1 MNANTRAA
9 AANEAPKGVSLVY
22 QLAFFTALALLFV
35 VISKLYMDGFMEIQ
49 RLEARLAGEVK
60 SLEESKLQL
69 RRLDEEI
76 ALLKTDEGVEMVARD
91 KLRFIRPDEVVVMPL
106 R

>member
-1 MNANTRAA
+1 MSARAPQGD
-9 AANEAPKGVSLVY
+9 EPKGVSLVY
-22 QLAFFTALALLFV
+22 QLAFFVALALLFV
-35 VISKLYMDGFMEIQ
+35 VISKLYMDGFLEIQ
-49 RLEARLAGEVK
+49 RLESRLTGEIK
-60 SLEESKLQL
+60 ALEDSKQQI
-69 RRLDEEI
+69 RNLDDEI

>member
-1 MNANTRAA
+1 MSNRQPDP
-9 AANEAPKGVSLVY
+9 EESKGGGVSLIY

-35 VISKLYMDGFMEIQ
+35 VISKLYMDGFLEIH
-49 RLEARLAGEVK
+49 RLEARLASEVAA
-60 SLEESKLQL
+60 LEQQKTELKH
-69 RRLDEEI
+69 LDEEI

>member
-1 MNANTRAA
+1 MPNDKGTP
-9 AANEAPKGVSLVY
+9 EADEQKGVSLVY

-35 VISKLYMDGFMEIQ
+35 VISKLYMDGFLEIH
-49 RLEARLAGEVK
+49 RMEARLAGEEK
-60 SLEESKLQL
+60 TLEDNRVLLK
-69 RRLDEEI
+69 RLDDEI

>member
-1 MNANTRAA
+1 MSNRQP
-9 AANEAPKGVSLVY
+9 EPEEGKGGGVSLVY

-35 VISKLYMDGFMEIQ
+35 VISKLYMDGYLEIQ
-49 RLEARLAGEVK
+49 RLEGRLAAENAT
-60 SLEESKLQL
+60 LEDNKLQL
-69 RRLDEEI
+69 KRLDDEI

>member
-1 MNANTRAA
+1 MSSRATPV
-9 AANEAPKGVSLVY
+9 EEPKPVSLIY
-22 QLAFFTALALLFV
+22 QLAFFVALAMLFV
-35 VISKLYMDGFMEIQ
+35 VISKLYMDGFIEIRRLEQ
-49 RLEARLAGEVK
+49 RLVAEEKG
-60 SLEESKLQL
+60 LEESKQL
-69 RRLDEEI
+69 LKRLDDEI